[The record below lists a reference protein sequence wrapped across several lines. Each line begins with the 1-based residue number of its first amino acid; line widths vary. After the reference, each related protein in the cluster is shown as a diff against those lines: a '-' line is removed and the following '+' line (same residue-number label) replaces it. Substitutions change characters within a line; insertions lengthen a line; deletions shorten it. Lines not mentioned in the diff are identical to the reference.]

1 MRFLVK
7 KNDLSELE
15 IPVQPLAH
23 FNSSFTKGVKDLIH
37 KLLLKKAG
45 CIKRDFAKDSVE
57 FKQAV
62 VLYR

>member
-23 FNSSFTKGVKDLIH
+23 FNSSFTKGVK
-37 KLLLKKAG
+37 LLLKKAG

-62 VLYR
+62 FLYR